1 MIDYCTQFRSRWP
14 KAIVLLLFLVTGCD
28 PTHYNLRPHGDYHTL
43 YRLTVEAE
51 KAYAGQQWNLAQQHY
66 LELSR
71 LTPADSS
78 IWLRLGNSYA
88 QLGALAL
95 SQTAF
100 ETAIRLQPQ
109 AVKPRYNLATV
120 HLLSAQNA
128 LSQIVY
134 GLPIDGQTNSQISA
148 KLRKVQT
155 LLELPFNSDKPK

>member
-1 MIDYCTQFRSRWP
+1 MIDDCTQFCCRWP
-14 KAIVLLLFLVTGCD
+14 KAIFLLLFLVTGCD

-43 YRLTVEAE
+43 YRLTVEAD

-66 LELSR
+66 LALSR

-88 QLGALAL
+88 QQGTLAL

-120 HLLSAQNA
+120 HLLSAQKA
-128 LSQIVY
+128 LIEIVH
-134 GLPIDGQTNSQISA
+134 GIPINEQTNSQISA
-148 KLRKVQT
+148 KLKKVQA
-155 LLELPFNSDKPK
+155 LLELPLNSDAR